1 MYAPFE
7 ESYSVHETEG
17 LVLFEVRIPNA
28 AKQLHR
34 KRWVWQ
40 ENADIES
47 VEEDFFILIIRP
59 GAAGRLAA

>member
-34 KRWVWQ
+34 ERWAWH
-40 ENADIES
+40 ENADIMP
-47 VEEDFFILIIRP
+47 VDEDHFVLIIRP